1 MRLSIII
8 PAYNEETGIGPVIQK
23 LKSTME
29 KTSHTYEIIVVND
42 GSSDKTGKIAKSQG
56 IKVIEHPCNRG
67 YGASLKTG
75 IKRAKYDWIL
85 ITDADGTYPVE
96 DIPKLLKYTDQY
108 DMVVGARTGKSV
120 HIPLLRRPAKW
131 FLLKMANY
139 ISKTKIPDINSG
151 MRVFRKG
158 IASRFMGFFP
168 PGFSFT
174 TTITLASLTND
185 YSVKYVPINYHR
197 RKGRSSISPFRD
209 FIGFFALT
217 LKMSLYFSPM
227 RIFTPASVLLILLGI
242 VYGVYQFIT
251 TANIAQLPIIFL
263 LAGIQ
268 IGAIGLLADMIVKRG
283 QAA

>member
-8 PAYNEETGIGPVIQK
+8 PAYNEEAGIGPVIQK
-23 LKSTME
+23 LKKTME
-29 KTSHTYEIIVVND
+29 KTPHTYEIIVVND
-42 GSSDKTGKIAKSQG
+42 GSGDKTGKIARSNGVKL
-56 IKVIEHPCNRG
+56 IEHPRNRG

-75 IKRAKYDWIL
+75 IKRARHDWIL

-96 DIPKLLKYTDQY
+96 DIPRLLKHTGQY
-108 DMVVGARTGKSV
+108 DMVVGARTGRSV

-131 FLLKMANY
+131 FLLKLAGY
-139 ISKTKIPDINSG
+139 ISGTRIPDINSG
-151 MRVFRKG
+151 MRVFKKS
-158 IASRFMGFFP
+158 IAYRFMGLFP

-197 RKGRSSISPFRD
+197 RKGKSSINPFKD

-227 RIFTPASVLLILLGI
+227 RIFTPASVLLVILGI
-242 VYGVYQFIT
+242 LYGIFQYIT
-251 TANIAQLPIIFL
+251 TANIAQLPIILL

-268 IGAIGLLADMIVKRG
+268 IGAIGLLADLVVKRERE
-283 QAA
+283 A